1 MKLKH
6 KISTAA
12 AITLIIACTS
22 FFAACGMTSGS
33 GGNDSGGTEIA
44 DNVAGYDPS
53 YESSDVYDEQAET
66 DAATQESAG
75 AADSDFEPAALEATQ
90 LGDTSS
96 QSAGRKITFSASYE
110 LETKSYD
117 KDYTRLDALI
127 KESGGYIASENSI
140 AYPYA
145 LEHREGRS
153 SYLSLRIPVG
163 GYESFLD
170 KLAEIGEVANKSKS
184 SEDLTSEYFDTEARI
199 EMLQMRKERLTE
211 YIKNATKAAD
221 IVEFERELSDVLLE
235 LDQYEGNKR
244 RLDQLVDYATVDVS
258 LTELITPETIGK
270 DGQPLGDRASDAFK
284 MSATGVGEFLRN
296 AAVFFAGAAPVIALI
311 IVILV
316 IVWLIVRF
324 IRRARAKYRA
334 SHPNSGVGSGS
345 GAGSGTGPIG
355 RGKAKWNKQVYMP
368 YKSNRDNPA
377 TRTENPAAGSDP
389 ANKDNDNDKDKD

>member
-1 MKLKH
+1 MKLKF
-6 KISTAA
+6 KQRLSTVVALA
-12 AITLIIACTS
+12 LIVACAS
-22 FFAACGMTSGS
+22 FFAACGMTM
-33 GGNDSGGTEIA
+33 GGGGDDSGGAEIA
-44 DNVAGYDPS
+44 DSVAGYDTS
-53 YESSDVYDEQAET
+53 YETSDGYEESDN
-66 DAATQESAG
+66 AAAAQDDSG
-75 AADSDFEPAALEATQ
+75 AADSDYEPTALEATQ

-96 QSAGRKITFSASYE
+96 QGADRKITFSASYE

-117 KDYTRLDALI
+117 KDYERLDALI

-153 SYLSLRIPVG
+153 SFLSLKIPVG
-163 GYESFLD
+163 GYESFLE
-170 KLAEIGEVANKSKS
+170 KLAGIGEVANKSKS

-244 RLDQLVDYATVDVS
+244 RLDQLVDYATVEVN

-284 MSATGVGEFLRN
+284 MSVTGVGEFLRN

-311 IVILV
+311 IVIVVIIWFIVKLV
-316 IVWLIVRF
+316 
-324 IRRARAKYRA
+324 RRARDKYRA
-334 SHPNSGVGSGS
+334 AHPER
-345 GAGSGTGPIG
+345 GAGYQAGA
-355 RGKAKWNKQVYMP
+355 GKGWRRKSKRNKQEVRMP
-368 YKSNRDNPA
+368 YAADRDEAANRTGDDGPEGGA
-377 TRTENPAAGSDP
+377 
-389 ANKDNDNDKDKD
+389 